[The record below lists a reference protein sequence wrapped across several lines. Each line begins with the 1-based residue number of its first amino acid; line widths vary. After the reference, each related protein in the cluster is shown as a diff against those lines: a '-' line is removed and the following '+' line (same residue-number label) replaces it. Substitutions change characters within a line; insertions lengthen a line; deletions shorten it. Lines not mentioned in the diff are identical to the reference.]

1 MITYSIN
8 TLKLEQL
15 KNFIKKID
23 DYFIPPLSE
32 RVNLTEYSNKIYKN
46 ATLFEAWD
54 NDTLIGLI
62 ACYANN
68 LKTKVAF
75 FSLVAVLKEYR
86 QQGIAGTLIENCVV
100 KLKNMAGGG

>member
-32 RVNLTEYSNKIYKN
+32 RVNLTEYSNKIYK
-46 ATLFEAWD
+46 FEAWD

-100 KLKNMAGGG
+100 KLKNRGGVKAFI